1 MEFDWRTEDNLRLV
15 EEFKNRDDIAPY
27 IKEYYSDDYIYRWLK
42 AKNFNL
48 KKVVPYF
55 IEAMKWRE
63 ENEIETLVERVEN
76 EDFIVNMT
84 REGPVTMSGDF
95 HCKDGWPVYYRRVV
109 DTKYL
114 LKKYGEEDFTTWH
127 LYMQEKNE
135 RYNRHLV
142 EERGYSRPAIWIID
156 IGDITLKHV
165 DGKVKHAFQRVSK
178 LFDKYYPETAYKF
191 YVVNAPGIFAVIW
204 NIVKGIIDKNT
215 ARKVNIISENGRKEL
230 LEFMHEE
237 DLATFCGGELV
248 GIAGDL
254 SGLVEFDETSEPQM
268 VEIAPESVYE
278 HPFVIEEDGISVLW
292 KVKVVS
298 YDIHLSIVGE
308 DGTIHELGRHK
319 ETEGHMPLTKGTYT
333 FIFDN
338 TYSQLHP
345 KSTTYTITTVETIEE

>member
-254 SGLVEFDETSEPQM
+254 SGLVEFDE
-268 VEIAPESVYE
+268 Y
-278 HPFVIEEDGISVLW
+278 
-292 KVKVVS
+292 
-298 YDIHLSIVGE
+298 
-308 DGTIHELGRHK
+308 
-319 ETEGHMPLTKGTYT
+319 
-333 FIFDN
+333 N
-338 TYSQLHP
+338 
-345 KSTTYTITTVETIEE
+345 